1 MPSQTL
7 TPSLSLQELVAV
19 IPPAASLADTQ
30 GGRGAGARLF
40 AAADLIALLPHVDL
54 FSLNA
59 CALTAWP
66 RPATWHGMQL
76 D

>member
-1 MPSQTL
+1 M
-7 TPSLSLQELVAV
+7 
-19 IPPAASLADTQ
+19 IPPAASLAAAQ

-40 AAADLIALLPHVDL
+40 AAADLVALLPHVDL

-66 RPATWHGMQL
+66 RPATWHGIQL

>member
-1 MPSQTL
+1 M
-7 TPSLSLQELVAV
+7 
-19 IPPAASLADTQ
+19 IPPAASLAAAQ
-30 GGRGAGARLF
+30 GGRGAGAALF
-40 AAADLIALLPHVDL
+40 AAADLVALLPHVDL

-59 CALTAWP
+59 CALTAWL